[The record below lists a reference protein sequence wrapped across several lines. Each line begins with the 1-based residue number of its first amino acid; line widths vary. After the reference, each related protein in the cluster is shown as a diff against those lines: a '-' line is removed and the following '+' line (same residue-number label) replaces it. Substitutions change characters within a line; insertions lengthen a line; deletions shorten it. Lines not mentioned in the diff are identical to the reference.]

1 MWYQGLDRS
10 VPYAKDYRRWNLWY
24 DYNNPK
30 HHEIKRL
37 RTTFI
42 EHIARRLFKHEA
54 YLRFFGAF
62 CFIPFLFF
70 LWKQRS
76 KYRQPQ
82 QPEPSIYSTAQL
94 IANIGRNTYGFET
107 RANRSFEQA
116 LSVVVGGDLMNHIL
130 SADSDQFRSEEQQD
144 EDAGLSGD
152 FTEEDILDLYRDKK
166 HEPHL
171 GIVFR
176 HPHRHHLNDAPN
188 DLLTPYKVSGEVL
201 PQSGHGHHG
210 HH

>member
-42 EHIARRLFKHEA
+42 EHVARRLFKHEA

-76 KYRQPQ
+76 KYRQTK

-144 EDAGLSGD
+144 EDAD

-176 HPHRHHLNDAPN
+176 HPHRHHLNDSPN
-188 DLLTPYKVSGEVL
+188 DLLSPYKVSGEVL
-201 PQSGHGHHG
+201 PQQGHHHG